1 MSAQPNAMP
10 QCCLCG
16 NWLQFGAKPLYGYQV
31 CPKCHTD
38 FAWKR
43 AFAYILDMVF
53 VNVIVGILIVIALV
67 VGVIIVGAGQ
77 STHNDDA
84 AATAGGM
91 VIVFGYLGSL
101 LVAYI
106 LMMLRDG
113 FNGQSPGKRI
123 LGLQVINVVTGVPSK
138 IADSFKRNII
148 LAVPVIPIV
157 VIVQIFTG
165 NGLRLGD
172 EWAQTKVIWKQYAD
186 RAPFLSL
193 SGIQAQARA
202 RATALK
208 AAQPP
213 VTNQPPA

>member
-16 NWLQFGAKPLYGYQV
+16 NWLQFGSKALYGYQV

-43 AFAYILDMVF
+43 AFAYILDIVF
-53 VNVIVGILIVIALV
+53 VNVIVGVLIVVALV
-67 VGVIIVGAGQ
+67 IGVVVVGASG
-77 STHNDDA
+77 NNNDA

-91 VIVFGYLGSL
+91 IIVFGYLGSL
-101 LVAYI
+101 ATAYVLI
-106 LMMLRDG
+106 ILRDG
-113 FNGQSPGKRI
+113 FNGMSPGKRI
-123 LGLQVINVVTGVPSK
+123 LGLQVINSVSGVP
-138 IADSFKRNII
+138 ARLPDSLKRNII

-157 VIVQIFTG
+157 VIIQLFTG

-202 RATALK
+202 RAAAL
-208 AAQPP
+208 
-213 VTNQPPA
+213 N

>member
-1 MSAQPNAMP
+1 MP

-16 NWLQFGAKPLYGYQV
+16 NWLQFGSKALYGYQV
-31 CPKCHTD
+31 CPKCHSD

-43 AFAYILDMVF
+43 AFAYILDIVF

-67 VGVIIVGAGQ
+67 VGVVIVGAGQ

-84 AATAGGM
+84 AATAGGL
-91 VIVFGYLGSL
+91 VIIFGYFGSL
-101 LVAYI
+101 LLAYVLI
-106 LMMLRDG
+106 TLRDG
-113 FNGQSPGKRI
+113 FNGMSPGKRI
-123 LGLQVINVVTGVPSK
+123 LGLQVINSVSGVP
-138 IADSFKRNII
+138 ARLPDSLKRNII

-157 VIVQIFTG
+157 VIIQIFTA
-165 NGLRLGD
+165 NGLRIGD
-172 EWAQTKVIWKQYAD
+172 EWAQTKVIWLQYAD

-202 RATALK
+202 RA

-213 VTNQPPA
+213 VTNQPQT

>member
-1 MSAQPNAMP
+1 MAAQPNAMP

-16 NWLQFGAKPLYGYQV
+16 NWLQFGSKALYGYQV

-38 FAWKR
+38 FGWKR
-43 AFAYILDMVF
+43 AFAYILDIVF
-53 VNVIVGILIVIALV
+53 VNVIVGVLIVVALV
-67 VGVIIVGAGQ
+67 IGVVVVGASG
-77 STHNDDA
+77 NNNDA

-91 VIVFGYLGSL
+91 IIVFGYLGSL
-101 LVAYI
+101 ATAYVLI
-106 LMMLRDG
+106 ILRDG
-113 FNGQSPGKRI
+113 FNGMSPGKRI
-123 LGLQVINVVTGVPSK
+123 LGLQVINSVSGVP
-138 IADSFKRNII
+138 ARLPDSFKRNII

-157 VIVQIFTG
+157 VTIQLFTG

-202 RATALK
+202 RAAALK

-213 VTNQPPA
+213 ITNA